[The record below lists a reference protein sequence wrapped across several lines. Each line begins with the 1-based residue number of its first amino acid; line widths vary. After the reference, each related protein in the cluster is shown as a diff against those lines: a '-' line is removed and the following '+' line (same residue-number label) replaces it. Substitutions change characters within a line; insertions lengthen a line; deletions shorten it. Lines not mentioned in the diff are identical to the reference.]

1 MEKYFQEKQ
10 AMDVGERA
18 VHYSGSLSDRRQPP
32 SARSARQEIAG
43 CMVVW
48 QQRKVWQI
56 VWQCGRQEQWW
67 SCIRLSDLGQEHNCT
82 GGGEA
87 GARLAS
93 RTAGIHTFL
102 LSDENTWTDNFSL
115 KYISLERKVVCSS
128 IYISCSLHKYE
139 AISTARCGVYWSS
152 GLFGVI
158 YLLQGLL
165 YGASAGKPF
174 YLIYW
179 I

>member
-1 MEKYFQEKQ
+1 MEKYFKEQQ
-10 AMDVGERA
+10 AMDVGEGA

-93 RTAGIHTFL
+93 RTAGIHTFSQSWMKISFL
-102 LSDENTWTDNFSL
+102 LNTFLSR
-115 KYISLERKVVCSS
+115 ERWFAAP
-128 IYISCSLHKYE
+128 YISCSLHKYE